1 MARKVPYSL
10 QDYPRV
16 RGGFLAEYGLFPKSE
31 PPFSMDIA
39 DEAIKR
45 AFARAGKNKKGDE
58 LRVYRTPAE
67 LVKLCIHHLKERSD
81 PILSP
86 FFFSQ
91 MNVEDVFD
99 VDAIA
104 HEMQRQRMKI
114 GLFYQYLMIE
124 LMRCAQRTQI
134 SSIKSVFDGSREGDV
149 VADVSTPA
157 FSKGLRLY
165 ISVKKSSDTVGGQD
179 IGGVIRRLE
188 GVAIAEKNLNS
199 PYLCVIAIAT
209 PSRGK
214 LEGYREARSIR
225 RKEDGTPYSPNC
237 EFWMPGFV
245 YPYITGL
252 SPRDIYKESIK
263 IVKDFLGFYTIK
275 VREEATQLL
284 KKKFI
289 EMELSDKEGNIELD
303 RFFNF
308 VLS

>member
-1 MARKVPYSL
+1 MARKAPYNL
-10 QDYPRV
+10 QGYPRV
-16 RGGFLAEYGLFPKSE
+16 KSGFLSEYELFPKQK
-31 PPFSMDIA
+31 PPVSIDIV

-45 AFARAGKNKKGDE
+45 AFIRARKSKSGDE
-58 LRVYRTPAE
+58 LHVYKTPEE
-67 LVKLCIHHLKERSD
+67 LVNLCINHMKERSD

-124 LMRCAQRTQI
+124 LMRGAQRTGM
-134 SSIKSVFDGSREGDV
+134 SNIKSVFDGSREGDV
-149 VADVSTPA
+149 VADISAQTFA
-157 FSKGLRLY
+157 KGLRLY
-165 ISVKKSSDTVGGQD
+165 ISVKKSADTVGGQD

-188 GVAIAEKNLNS
+188 GVALTEKNLTS
-199 PYLCVIAIAT
+199 PYMCIIAIAT

-214 LEGYREARSIR
+214 IENYRDGRSIR
-225 RKEDGTPYSPNC
+225 CKDDGTPYSPNC

-252 SPRDIYKESIK
+252 SPIDIYKESIK
-263 IVKDFLGFYTIK
+263 MVKDFMPFYTIK
-275 VREEATQLL
+275 VRKEASQLL
-284 KKKFI
+284 KERFVKMGI
-289 EMELSDKEGNIELD
+289 SDSEGKIAID
-303 RFFNF
+303 QFFRF
-308 VLS
+308 VLT